1 MKNPDPLSL
10 ALIILISAIQLSIKG
25 FALWRA
31 AGSKQRN
38 WFLVLFV
45 LLPINEFGIVEI
57 IFLFKFAKKKLTI
70 SEIQSWMKFGKS

>member
-1 MKNPDPLSL
+1 MKNPDPLSF
-10 ALIILISAIQLSIKG
+10 ALIILISVIQLTIKG

-31 AGSKQRN
+31 SQGKQRN

-57 IFLFKFAKKKLTI
+57 LFLFKFAKKKLTLA
-70 SEIQSWMKFGKS
+70 EIQSWLKFGKN